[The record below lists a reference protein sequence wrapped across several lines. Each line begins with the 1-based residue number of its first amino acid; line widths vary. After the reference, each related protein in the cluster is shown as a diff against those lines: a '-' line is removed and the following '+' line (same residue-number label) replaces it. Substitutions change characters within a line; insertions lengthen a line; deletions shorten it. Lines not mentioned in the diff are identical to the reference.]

1 MKLRRC
7 FFTWNNWQDDF
18 KDKEAVEQYFQNL
31 AHIRGYLIGFEI
43 GDKEKT
49 PHLQGLLFFNQQK
62 TFNTLREYLKNNHI
76 EKIIS
81 LKDAIEYVKKD
92 GEFIEFGDLPTNQ
105 GKRNDIHEFRDAI
118 IRGDTDLELLENYPS
133 QFFRFQNQ
141 IDNVRQ
147 LILEE
152 HYSKHMR
159 TNLKV
164 IYIYGPAGSGKTSSI
179 YKHFSPTEIY
189 RVINYKHPF
198 DSYNGQ
204 KVLVFDEFNSQI
216 QINQF
221 LNYLDIYPLQ
231 LPARYR
237 DRWASYEI
245 VFIISNY
252 PLDKQYKYID
262 DELYKA
268 LYRRIHYEFEL
279 LNTDESRDN
288 LELLIKNDILLPF

>member
-1 MKLRRC
+1 MQLRRC

-18 KDKEAVEQYFQNL
+18 KDKEEVEQYFQNL
-31 AHIRGYLIGFEI
+31 EHIKSYLIGFEV

-49 PHLQGLLFFNQQK
+49 PHLQGLLFFTQPK
-62 TFNTLREYLKNNHI
+62 WFDTLRKYLKNNHI

-81 LKDAIEYVKKD
+81 LNDALEYVKKEND
-92 GEFIEFGDLPTNQ
+92 FIQFGEIPYK
-105 GKRNDIHEFRDAI
+105 GKRNDIHDFRDAI

-152 HYSKHMR
+152 HYSKEMR
-159 TNLKV
+159 TNLTV
-164 IYIYGPAGSGKTSSI
+164 IYIYGTPGVGKTSSI
-179 YKHFSPTEIY
+179 YKHFSPAEIY
-189 RVINYKHPF
+189 RITNYKHPF
-198 DSYNGQ
+198 DSYKGQ
-204 KVLVFDEFNSQI
+204 KVLVFDEFNSQLD
-216 QINQF
+216 INQF

-252 PLDKQYKYID
+252 SLDKQYQYID
-262 DELYKA
+262 NALKTA

-288 LELLIKNDILLPF
+288 LEMLIKNDVLLPF